1 MRGGLERYFL
11 ALLAAFGI
19 FSGIGHAAGDADA
32 TDRLIA
38 TLTGA
43 GAPASRAAAAA
54 ELGKLDPAQGK
65 PVKKAMPVLLE
76 ALSFDRDFSV
86 RGHAAEALGR
96 LGPLTPEVVP
106 ALSTAL
112 EWDTHLM
119 VRWRS
124 AEALERIAAQQ
135 PASAA
140 TAVPALLTALADD
153 PAPGVRARAAQAL
166 GAIEPGGAAV
176 IPPLVEAFNSDAH
189 PGVRWQ
195 SAAALERL
203 GEHYAELGKTAVLGE
218 LRVAEAALATHP
230 NPHVRRNAQNISQS
244 IRHLEAQDS
253 RPMSD

>member
-1 MRGGLERYFL
+1 MRGGLEQCFL
-11 ALLAAFGI
+11 ALLAVFAL
-19 FSGIGHAAGDADA
+19 FSGIGHAAGDEDA

-54 ELGKLDPAQGK
+54 ELGRLDPAQGK

-76 ALSFDRDFSV
+76 ALSFDQDFSV

-119 VRWRS
+119 VRWRA
-124 AEALERIAAQQ
+124 AEALERTAAQH

-140 TAVPALLTALADD
+140 AAVPALLTALSDD

-166 GAIEPGGAAV
+166 GAIDPGGAAV
-176 IPPLVEAFNSDAH
+176 VPLLVEAFNTDAH

-195 SAAALERL
+195 AAAALERL
-203 GEHYAELGKTAVLGE
+203 GEYYAELGKTAVLVE
-218 LRVAEAALATHP
+218 LRAAEAALATHP
-230 NPHVRRNAQNISQS
+230 NPQFRRNAQNISQS
-244 IRHLEAQDS
+244 IRQLEAQDT
-253 RPMSD
+253 RQLSD